1 MNGVSK
7 AYAMTGWRIGY
18 AGAPAE
24 LVKAMTKLQSQSTGN
39 PSSVG
44 QAAALAALTGPQGFI
59 AERAATFQRRRDVV
73 AEWIDGIPGLSCHV
87 PEGAFYVFPSCE
99 GVLGR
104 STPDGKR
111 LATSEDLVMHLL
123 EAHDLAAVHGEAY
136 GVPGFFRLSFATSMD
151 QLEEGCRRLER
162 ACAALVP

>member
-1 MNGVSK
+1 
-7 AYAMTGWRIGY
+7 
-18 AGAPAE
+18 
-24 LVKAMTKLQSQSTGN
+24 
-39 PSSVG
+39 
-44 QAAALAALTGPQGFI
+44 
-59 AERAATFQRRRDVV
+59 
-73 AEWIDGIPGLSCHV
+73 V

-111 LATSEDLVMHLL
+111 LARSEDLVMHLL
-123 EAHDLAAVHGEAY
+123 EAYDLAAVHGEAY

-151 QLEEGCRRLER
+151 QLEEGCRRLAR